1 MCETD
6 LRKKIRILCPIAI
19 LPGWTSGEPRFKIE
33 LLSVT
38 SDREVKDAI
47 DPDTEIIYEE
57 APDAIGPYVEQ
68 YHEADLA
75 GIIYAREAL
84 KAENEGFD
92 AVMIHCFDEPGMN
105 AARELCTIPVMSAMC
120 AAIHVASMLGNK
132 FSIVGAGGDPV
143 AGPHGK
149 LQLINKIRNYGMESK
164 LASIRFINMPPTGAN
179 LELIS
184 KEELKQLQEQ
194 ALKEAKKAVEED
206 GAEVIIAYSG
216 TYPYLKRKLDV
227 PVVSIDL
234 ALLKMTEAI
243 VRMGLT
249 HSKKAYPK
257 PRVTHTYY
265 LSEKPP
271 T

>member
-1 MCETD
+1 M
-6 LRKKIRILCPIAI
+6 RKKIRILCPIAI
-19 LPGWTSGEPRFKIE
+19 LPGWRPGEPRIKVE

-38 SDREVKDAI
+38 SGREVEAAI
-47 DPDTEIIYEE
+47 DPDTEIVYRE

-68 YHEADLA
+68 YHDADLS

-84 KAENEGFD
+84 KAENDGFD
-92 AVMIHCFDEPGMN
+92 AVMIHCFAEPGMN
-105 AARELCTIPVMSAMC
+105 AARELCTIPVMSAWC

-132 FSIVGAGGDPV
+132 FSIVEAGGDPI
-143 AGPHGK
+143 ASPHGRT
-149 LQLINKIRNYGMESK
+149 QFINKIRSYGMESK
-164 LASIRFINMPPTGAN
+164 LASIRFIDVPPTGAN
-179 LELIS
+179 PALLSE
-184 KEELKQLQEQ
+184 EELRKFQEK
-194 ALKEAKKAVEED
+194 ALEEAKKAIEED
-206 GAEVIIAYSG
+206 GAEVIIAYAGS
-216 TYPYLKRKLDV
+216 YPYLKEKLDV

-257 PRVTHTYY
+257 PRITHTYY